1 MDREEYDIEYF
12 KENEFIRK
20 KCEKCSSHFW
30 TRDKDRNTC
39 GDAPCETYSF
49 IGKPIFKERNLEEI
63 RERFLSFFEHRSHT
77 RMKRY
82 PVVARWRDDIYL
94 NIASISNFQPFVTSG
109 KVPPPT
115 NPLVISQP
123 CIRLED
129 LESIGKSGRHLTAFE
144 MMGHHAFNKRGGE
157 EIYWKNDTVKY
168 CDEFLRQLG
177 VAMDSVTYK
186 EAPWVGGG
194 NAGPCL
200 EVITGGLE
208 LATLVFMDLKLY
220 PQGEISIKG
229 QQYEKMDTYIVD
241 TGYGLERF
249 VWASK
254 GTPTVYDA
262 IFPDVINEL
271 VNAAGIEHPLDTH
284 PEIII
289 RNASLSG
296 AMKRGERAKRLGIS
310 SEFLKNTLEPIETIY
325 AVADHTKCLAFM
337 LADGIVPSNA
347 KEGYLARLVL
357 RRAFRMLKSLGIE
370 MPLEELVHMQ
380 IKTLRKSFPEL
391 KNSMDRIVEIVSLEK
406 GRYDETLLKG
416 ERIVRQDIKRLS
428 EETRYLFMFN
438 WDNVPGNDS
447 ERLLSFLSDGYDID
461 WAENAQI
468 RKSNDGKTLR
478 IFKDENSVKIM
489 MDEKKEKATLKISDA
504 RTHDDLKV
512 KKENGKLNIYTK
524 SKSSTIETNRLI
536 YYYDTHGLPPEFVR
550 EVVSNMTDLKT
561 GIEVKVEE
569 DFYSEVASMHSSEE
583 RKEELEP
590 FVESMKEKT
599 KTIPATIKLYY
610 EEPSAVDFEA
620 TVLDSFDDFVL
631 LDKTLFFPEGG
642 GQPADFGFLIL
653 KDDGVELKAKVVD
666 VQEVEGVILHKI
678 ENGRI
683 SKGAAVYG
691 HIDSGRRIAHAR
703 HHSATHIV
711 VCAARKVLG
720 DHVWQAG
727 AQKGEKRARIDIT
740 HFKRISDAER
750 SEIEM
755 LANKMVMENKEIRAS
770 FEDRNEA
777 EQKYG
782 FRIYQGGVP
791 PGKKIRIV
799 RIDEDEDVQACA
811 GTHCSKT
818 GEVGP
823 IKILRTERIQDG
835 IERIEYSAGEAA
847 VEEMQAREELI
858 RKSASTLKVPHEK
871 LPSVVERFFEEWKQL
886 KKENE
891 RLRAEIAELRIG
903 LLKGHARDVG
913 GVRVI
918 AEVLPEAD
926 TKEMM
931 KIASQLSED
940 NFITI
945 LIGKREKRASV
956 VSSVPAYLK
965 DEITASVLVKR
976 VCEVLGGSGGGKA
989 EIAQGGGENVEKV
1002 EEACEEGLKFIE
1014 ELLKKREK
1022 KVL

>member
-1 MDREEYDIEYF
+1 MSGEEYSIEYF
-12 KENEFIRK
+12 RENGFMRK
-20 KCEKCSSHFW
+20 KCEKCGSHFW
-30 TRDKDRNTC
+30 ARDRDRKTC
-39 GDAPCETYSF
+39 GDAPCEIYSF
-49 IGKPIFKERNLEEI
+49 IGKPIFKERSLDEI
-63 RERFLSFFEHRSHT
+63 RECFLSFFEHRSHT

-94 NIASISNFQPFVTSG
+94 NIASIANFQPFVTSG
-109 KVPPPT
+109 KVPPPA
-115 NPLVISQP
+115 NPLAISQP

-129 LESIGKSGRHLTAFE
+129 LESIGKTGRHLTTFE
-144 MMGHHAFNKRGGE
+144 MMGHHAFNKRGGA
-157 EIYWKNDTVKY
+157 EIYWKNETVKY

-177 VAMDSVTYK
+177 VDMDSVTYK

-200 EVITGGLE
+200 EIITDGLE
-208 LATLVFMDLKLY
+208 LATLVFMDLKLS
-220 PQGEISIKG
+220 PRGEISIKG
-229 QQYEKMDTYIVD
+229 QQYEKMDIYIVD

-262 IFPDVINEL
+262 IFPDVIKEL

-284 PEIII
+284 PEIITKY
-289 RNASLSG
+289 ASLSG
-296 AMKRGERAKRLGIS
+296 AMRREEIAMRLGIS
-310 SEFLKNTLEPIETIY
+310 PEILKDTLEPIETIY

-357 RRAFRMLKSLGIE
+357 RRVFRMLKSLGIE
-370 MPLEELVHMQ
+370 MPLEEIVLMQ
-380 IKTLRKSFPEL
+380 IETLRDSFPEL
-391 KNSMDRIVEIVSLEK
+391 ENSVDRIVEIVSLEK

-416 ERIVRQDIKRLS
+416 ERIVMQDVKRD
-428 EETRYLFMFN
+428 T
-438 WDNVPGNDS
+438 
-447 ERLLSFLSDGYDID
+447 
-461 WAENAQI
+461 
-468 RKSNDGKTLR
+468 
-478 IFKDENSVKIM
+478 
-489 MDEKKEKATLKISDA
+489 EKEPTSL
-504 RTHDDLKV
+504 
-512 KKENGKLNIYTK
+512 
-524 SKSSTIETNRLI
+524 TIETNRLI
-536 YYYDTHGLPPEFVR
+536 YYYDTHGLSPEFVE

-561 GIEVKVEE
+561 SINVDVPEN
-569 DFYSEVASMHSSEE
+569 FYSLVASMHSSEE
-583 RKEELEP
+583 RKDELEP
-590 FVESMKEKT
+590 FVESMEEKT
-599 KTIPATIKLYY
+599 KSIPATMKLYY
-610 EEPSAVDFEA
+610 EEPSAVEFDA
-620 TVLDSFDDFVL
+620 TVLDSFDDFVI

-642 GQPADFGFLIL
+642 GQPADTGFLTP
-653 KDDGVELKAKVVD
+653 KDRNRALKVVD
-666 VQEVEGVILHKI
+666 AQEVEGVILHKI
-678 ENGRI
+678 ENGGI
-683 SKGAAVYG
+683 SKGAA
-691 HIDSGRRIAHAR
+691 ISGRIDAERRIPHAR
-703 HHSATHIV
+703 HHSATHVV

-750 SEIEM
+750 REIEL
-755 LANKMVMENKEIRAS
+755 LANRMVMEDKEIRAS

-782 FRIYQGGVP
+782 FGIYQGGVP

-799 RIDEDEDVQACA
+799 RIGADEDVQACA

-835 IERIEYSAGEAA
+835 IERLEYAAGEAA
-847 VEEMQAREELI
+847 VEEVQAQEELI
-858 RKSASTLKVPHEK
+858 IKSASVLKVPYEK
-871 LPSVVERFFEEWKQL
+871 LPSTVKRFFEEWKQL

-891 RLRAEIAELRIG
+891 RLRDEIAELELER
-903 LLKGHARDVG
+903 LKGQAQEIS
-913 GVRVI
+913 GVKVI
-918 AEVLPEAD
+918 TAVLPDAD

-931 KIASQLSED
+931 KIASQLSDD
-940 NFITI
+940 NFLTI

-965 DEITASVLVKR
+965 DEINASALVKR

-989 EIAQGGGENVEKV
+989 EIAQGGGEKVEMV
-1002 EEACEEGLKFIE
+1002 EEAREEGLKFIE
-1014 ELLKKREK
+1014 ELLKKIAK
-1022 KVL
+1022 KLL

>member
-1 MDREEYDIEYF
+1 MDSEEYDIEYF
-12 KENEFIRK
+12 KENGFIRK
-20 KCEKCSSHFW
+20 KCEKCGSHFW
-30 TRDKDRNTC
+30 TRDKDRNIC
-39 GDAPCETYSF
+39 GDAPCEIYSF
-49 IGKPIFKERNLEEI
+49 IGKPIFKERSVEEI
-63 RERFLSFFEHRSHT
+63 RETFLSFFEHCSHEHK

-94 NIASISNFQPFVTSG
+94 NIASIANFQPFVTSG
-109 KVPPPT
+109 KVHPPA

-129 LESIGKSGRHLTAFE
+129 LESIGKTGRHLTAFE

-157 EIYWKNDTVKY
+157 EIYWKNETVKY

-177 VAMDSVTYK
+177 VDMDSVTYK

-200 EVITGGLE
+200 EVITCGLE
-208 LATLVFMDLKLY
+208 LATLVFMDLKLS
-220 PQGEISIKG
+220 PRGEISIKG

-262 IFPDVINEL
+262 IFPDVIKEL
-271 VNAAGIEHPLDTH
+271 VNAAGIEHPLETH

-296 AMKRGERAKRLGIS
+296 AVRRGERAKRLGIS
-310 SEFLKNTLEPIETIY
+310 PEFLKDILEPIETIY

-357 RRAFRMLKSLGIE
+357 RRAFRMLKFLGIE
-370 MPLEELVHMQ
+370 TPLEDIVLLQ
-380 IKTLRKSFPEL
+380 IKTLQDSFSEL
-391 KNSMDRIVEIVSLEK
+391 GNSADRIVEIVSLEK
-406 GRYDETLLKG
+406 RRYDDTLLKG
-416 ERIVRQDIKRLS
+416 ERIVKQLAK
-428 EETRYLFMFN
+428 
-438 WDNVPGNDS
+438 
-447 ERLLSFLSDGYDID
+447 GY
-461 WAENAQI
+461 
-468 RKSNDGKTLR
+468 KG
-478 IFKDENSVKIM
+478 KDEQKIPL
-489 MDEKKEKATLKISDA
+489 DTLIN
-504 RTHDDLKV
+504 L
-512 KKENGKLNIYTK
+512 
-524 SKSSTIETNRLI
+524 
-536 YYYDTHGLPPEFVR
+536 YDTHGLPPEFVK
-550 EVVSNMTDLKT
+550 EVVSNMTALKT
-561 GIEVKVEE
+561 PIKVDIPEN
-569 DFYSEVASMHSSEE
+569 FYSLVASMHSEE
-583 RKEELEP
+583 KKGELEL
-590 FVESMKEKT
+590 FVGRMEEKT
-599 KTIPATIKLYY
+599 KSIPATIKMYY
-610 EEPSAVDFEA
+610 EEPSAVEFEA
-620 TVLDSFDDFVL
+620 TVLDSFDDFVI
-631 LDKTLFFPEGG
+631 LDRTLFFPEGG
-642 GQPADFGFLIL
+642 GQPADTGFLTVVPKDENRAL
-653 KDDGVELKAKVVD
+653 KVKVLD

-678 ENGRI
+678 ENGGI
-683 SKGAAVYG
+683 SKGTVVSG
-691 HIDSGRRIAHAR
+691 QIDSGRRSAHTR

-711 VCAARKVLG
+711 ICAARKVLG
-720 DHVWQAG
+720 NHVWQAG

-750 SEIEM
+750 REIEM
-755 LANKMVMENKEIRAS
+755 LANRIVMENKEVRAI

-782 FRIYQGGVP
+782 FSIYQGGVP

-799 RIDEDEDVQACA
+799 RIGADEDVQACA

-835 IERIEYSAGEAA
+835 IVRIEYSAGEAA

-858 RKSASTLKVPHEK
+858 RKSASVLKVPHEK

-891 RLRAEIAELRIG
+891 RLRDEVAELRTG
-903 LLKGHARDVG
+903 LLKEHARDIS
-913 GVRVI
+913 GVKVI
-918 AEVLPEAD
+918 AEVLPDAD

-931 KIASQLSED
+931 KTASQLSDD
-940 NFITI
+940 NFLTI
-945 LIGKREKRASV
+945 LIGKREKSASV

-965 DEITASVLVKR
+965 DEINAGVVIKR

-989 EIAQGGGENVEKV
+989 EIAQGGGERVEMAEK
-1002 EEACEEGLKFIE
+1002 ARDEGLKFIE
-1014 ELLKKREK
+1014 ELLKKRERK
-1022 KVL
+1022 LL

>member
-1 MDREEYDIEYF
+1 MNGEEYSIDYF
-12 KENEFIRK
+12 KENEYIRK

-30 TRDKDRNTC
+30 TRDKDRTTC

-49 IGKPIFKERNLEEI
+49 IGKPIFKERNADEV
-63 RERFLSFFEHRSHT
+63 RESFLSFFEKHSHT

-94 NIASISNFQPFVTSG
+94 NIASIADFQPFVTSG
-109 KVPPPT
+109 KVPPPA
-115 NPLVISQP
+115 NPLAISQP

-129 LESIGKSGRHLTAFE
+129 LESIGKTGRHLTAFE
-144 MMGHHAFNKRGGE
+144 MMGHHAFNQRGGA
-157 EIYWKNDTVKY
+157 EIYWKNETVKY

-177 VAMDSVTYK
+177 VDVDSVTYK

-200 EVITGGLE
+200 EVITNGLE
-208 LATLVFMDLKLY
+208 LATLVFMDLKLSPS

-262 IFPDVINEL
+262 IFPVVIKEL
-271 VNAAGIEHPLDTH
+271 VNAAGIVHPLETH

-289 RNASLSG
+289 RYASLSG
-296 AMKRGERAKRLGIS
+296 AMKREERAKRLDIS
-310 SEFLKNTLEPIETIY
+310 SEFLKNTVEPIETIY

-370 MPLEELVHMQ
+370 TPLEDIVLLQ
-380 IKTLRKSFPEL
+380 IKTLRNSFPEL
-391 KNSMDRIVEIVSLEK
+391 KNAVDRIVEIVSLEK
-406 GRYDETLLKG
+406 RRYDETLLKG
-416 ERIVRQDIKRLS
+416 ERIVKQLAKGYEGKG
-428 EETRYLFMFN
+428 EEQKIPL
-438 WDNVPGNDS
+438 D
-447 ERLLSFLSDGYDID
+447 
-461 WAENAQI
+461 
-468 RKSNDGKTLR
+468 TL
-478 IFKDENSVKIM
+478 
-489 MDEKKEKATLKISDA
+489 IS
-504 RTHDDLKV
+504 L
-512 KKENGKLNIYTK
+512 
-524 SKSSTIETNRLI
+524 
-536 YYYDTHGLPPEFVR
+536 YDTHGLPPEFVK
-550 EVVSNMTDLKT
+550 EVVSNQET
-561 GIEVKVEE
+561 GVGVGVGVDVPEN
-569 DFYSEVASMHSSEE
+569 FYSLVASMHSSEE

-590 FVESMKEKT
+590 LVESVEEKT
-599 KTIPATIKLYY
+599 KSIPATMKLYY
-610 EEPSAVDFEA
+610 EEPSAVEFEA
-620 TVLDSFDDFVL
+620 TVLDSFDDSVI
-631 LDKTLFFPEGG
+631 LDRTLFFPEGG
-642 GQPADFGFLIL
+642 GQPADTGFLTP
-653 KDDGVELKAKVVD
+653 KDDNRALKVVD

-678 ENGRI
+678 ANGGL
-683 SKGAAVYG
+683 SKGAAVSG
-691 HIDSGRRIAHAR
+691 HIDFRRRIAHAR

-720 DHVWQAG
+720 SHIWQAG
-727 AQKGEKRARIDIT
+727 AQKGEKRARIDVT
-740 HFKRISDAER
+740 HFKRIADAER
-750 SEIEM
+750 SEIEL
-755 LANKMVMENKEIRAS
+755 LANRMVMENKEIKAS

-782 FRIYQGGVP
+782 FGIYQGGVP
-791 PGKKIRIV
+791 PGKKLRIV
-799 RIDEDEDVQACA
+799 RIAADEDVQACA

-858 RKSASTLKVPHEK
+858 RKSASTLKVPPEM
-871 LPSVVERFFEEWKQL
+871 LPPTVERFFEEWKQL
-886 KKENE
+886 RKENE
-891 RLRAEIAELRIG
+891 RLRSEIAELRMG
-903 LLKGHARDVG
+903 LLKGHARAIS
-913 GVRVI
+913 GVSVI
-918 AEVLPEAD
+918 VEVLPDAD
-926 TKEMM
+926 TKEMLKM
-931 KIASQLSED
+931 ASQLSDD

-965 DEITASVLVKR
+965 DEITASELVKR

-989 EIAQGGGENVEKV
+989 ELAQGGGERVEMV
-1002 EEACEEGLKFIE
+1002 EEARDEGVKFIE
-1014 ELLKKREK
+1014 ELLKKRERK
-1022 KVL
+1022 L